1 MEERS
6 CDRSGFGVQW
16 QANGR
21 CTLHT
26 HTHTHTHTLT
36 HTHTHLHTHTL
47 SLSLSLSLSLTH
59 THTHTQARMR
69 CMWRA
74 LTRRATILP
83 FSCLDPWATPS
94 LRWVRPGVLLTP
106 SVLCVRGF
114 VGGGST
120 CLDCRYCGLQ
130 CCTSAYMRM
139 VMCYGALVEKA

>member
-1 MEERS
+1 MEGRS

-36 HTHTHLHTHTL
+36 HTHTHLHTHTHTH

-106 SVLCVRGF
+106 SVLCVRGWRVYVF
-114 VGGGST
+114 
-120 CLDCRYCGLQ
+120 GLSLLWVAMLHE
-130 CCTSAYMRM
+130 CVYENGDVLRRI
-139 VMCYGALVEKA
+139 G